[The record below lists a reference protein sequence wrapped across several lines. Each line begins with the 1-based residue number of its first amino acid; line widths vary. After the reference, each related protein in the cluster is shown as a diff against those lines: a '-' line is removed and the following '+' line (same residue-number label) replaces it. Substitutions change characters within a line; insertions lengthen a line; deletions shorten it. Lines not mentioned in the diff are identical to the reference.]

1 MKKGTLLLLL
11 VILVGCGSKGKSD
24 SNHVKLGVVGSDSV
38 VWKYVANEAK
48 KEGITLEIVEFSEYT
63 QPNQALASGDIDLNA
78 FQHTLYLDNE
88 IETHGYDLISLA
100 KTSIAPM
107 GLYSK
112 KVQSLDTITQG
123 SKVAIP
129 NDVTNGGRALQLL
142 EVQGFITLNDAKFP
156 TLKDIVSNPLNLEI
170 IELAASIIPA
180 ALPDVDFAAINSG
193 VAVDA
198 GMNPKETALI
208 LEDVSIS
215 EDNPY
220 VNLIAA
226 RREDQNNPIY
236 LKIIEIYQT
245 DAVRDLV
252 IEDSKGAYIPVW

>member
-1 MKKGTLLLLL
+1 MKKIIVVLLLG
-11 VILVGCGSKGKSD
+11 ILAGCGNKGETNQ
-24 SNHVKLGVVGSDSV
+24 NHIKLGIVGSDTV
-38 VWKYVANEAK
+38 VWKYVASEAK

-63 QPNQALASGDIDLNA
+63 QPNQALESGDIDLNA
-78 FQHTLYLDNE
+78 FQHTVYLENE
-88 IETHGYDLISLA
+88 IETHGYDLVTLA

-107 GLYSK
+107 GIYSK
-112 KVQSLDTITQG
+112 KITSLDQIQKG

-142 EVQGFITLNDAKFP
+142 EAQGMITLSDVKFP
-156 TLKDIVSNPLNLEI
+156 TLKDIVSNPLELEI

-193 VAVDA
+193 IAVDA
-198 GMNPKETALI
+198 GMNPKETAI
-208 LEDVSIS
+208 VLEDVSIS
-215 EDNPY
+215 KDNPY

-226 RREDQNNPIY
+226 RREDKENPLY
-236 LKIIEIYQT
+236 LKLIEIYQT